1 MTAIVRD
8 IGSIPVADLQA
19 NTIDWG
25 WFVSVDIAA
34 PVGMKRFCNR
44 AVNVTDNIDGSSQTW
59 TCGVGL
65 EVGNIDQGREF
76 VLNPSTMSVDNI
88 NNTWGN
94 WANSPGLRDVPVEI
108 YVVWYDAAGAMTGGT
123 CSDRSSGSSRGAR
136 SGLVA
141 FSPRY
146 QDSLRC
152 SRRRSCRLTAPNSTE
167 VNAQWLN
174 LRSGTSRTCG

>member
-108 YVVWYDAAGAMTGGT
+108 YVVWYDAAGAMTGAVKMWSGRI
-123 CSDRSSGSSRGAR
+123 DEQRHLQRSEFGLKPWRAQWAR
-136 SGLVA
+136 RV
-141 FSPRY
+141 
-146 QDSLRC
+146 
-152 SRRRSCRLTAPNSTE
+152 LTAIPGQSPLLP
-167 VNAQWLN
+167 APFMPAD
-174 LRSGTSRTCG
+174 GTKFN